1 MKTAAKISTAKTRFQ
16 TAYGPRIRVPA
27 PVTGISMTEQ
37 HHKKSCDINSIV
49 AKYQKTGLVD
59 HINKHQA
66 KYGDVSGYNY
76 KTAQDLVA
84 EQKTIF
90 YELPSQ
96 VRAEFEND
104 PANYLDL
111 MQTDEGLETLGE
123 MLTPVEEPEEQLTQN
138 EPESES
144 LPERKT
150 VAEDS

>member
-1 MKTAAKISTAKTRFQ
+1 MKTGQKISVAKNRFQ
-16 TAYGPRIRVPA
+16 TAYGPRERQNA
-27 PVTGISMTEQ
+27 PVAGISITEQ

-59 HINKHQA
+59 HINKHEA
-66 KYGDVSGYNY
+66 KYGDVSGYDY

-96 VRAEFEND
+96 VRAEFDND

-111 MQTDEGLETLGE
+111 ILLR
-123 MLTPVEEPEEQLTQN
+123 
-138 EPESES
+138 S
-144 LPERKT
+144 
-150 VAEDS
+150 